1 MWLGYN
7 SIPQTW
13 HNLLI
18 LLIALFPAAGALLH
32 HYVETMA
39 FAEEAKQYRRM
50 AYLFERADEQLKQL
64 QSQPQSGETDIHRQ
78 EQKVLFEL
86 GKEALEENG
95 DWVLL
100 HRKPP
105 LKVYI

>member
-1 MWLGYN
+1 MWLWNY
-7 SIPQTW
+7 SILQTHPVW

-32 HYVETMA
+32 HYLETMA
-39 FAEEAKQYRRM
+39 FAEEAKQYKRM
-50 AYLFERADEQLKQL
+50 AHLFKRADQQL
-64 QSQPQSGETDIHRQ
+64 QSQPQSAETDQ
-78 EQKVLFEL
+78 LSPEQQLLFEL
-86 GKEALEENG
+86 GKEALAENG

-105 LKVYI
+105 LRVPI